1 MLSLI
6 IKVFK
11 MFENSNQEMNALAWH
26 ANQVIFALHQPSFII
41 LLIEAAE
48 IYLM

>member
-1 MLSLI
+1 
-6 IKVFK
+6 

-26 ANQVIFALHQPSFII
+26 ANQVICALHQPSFII